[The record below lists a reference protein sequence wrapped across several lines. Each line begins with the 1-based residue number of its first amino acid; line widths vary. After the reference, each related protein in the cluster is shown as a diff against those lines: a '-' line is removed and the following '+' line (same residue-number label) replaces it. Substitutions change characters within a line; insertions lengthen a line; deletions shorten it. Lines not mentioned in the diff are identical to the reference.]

1 MHFLKSNPIAK
12 ETEVGMFQPTIRS
25 KNPTQAIMSLPAESA
40 FFTNSSHDCGGVI
53 IEYMENGG
61 NELKK
66 HTVNSVLFK
75 KKVWIA
81 MSLYITPI
89 ER

>member
-1 MHFLKSNPIAK
+1 MGLNGVLFI
-12 ETEVGMFQPTIRS
+12 TPTNDTKTPVIVS
-25 KNPTQAIMSLPAESA
+25 SLPAESA

-66 HTVNSVLFK
+66 HTVNTVLF
-75 KKVWIA
+75 
-81 MSLYITPI
+81 
-89 ER
+89 